1 MQELKI
7 LEGAEPFAFGEGPTA
22 ALLLHGFTGSPQSM
36 RALGEHLAAAGI
48 AVTCP
53 RLPGHGTTWQDLNV
67 RTAEEWV
74 ASVDE
79 ELDRLLNEHSEVF
92 LVGLS
97 GGGTL
102 ALDCAARRPQDVA
115 GLVTLAGSIHSNDP
129 RRFLA
134 PAIRY
139 LAKSLPG
146 IGNDICD
153 PDAREICYDRIPT
166 AATYSLLR
174 FMKRVR
180 ARLPQVTSPI
190 LVMHGRNDHTVHPGN
205 ARLIYDGVSSND
217 KDLVWLE
224 KSYHVITLDYDR
236 AEVYER
242 TSGFISSHSRA
253 RRPE

>member
-1 MQELKI
+1 LQELKI
-7 LEGAEPFAFGEGPTA
+7 LEGAAPFTFGEGSTA
-22 ALLLHGFTGSPQSM
+22 ALLIHGFTGSPQSM
-36 RALGEHLAAAGI
+36 KDLGKHLAAAGI

-53 RLPGHGTTWQDLNV
+53 RLPGHGTTWQDLNI
-67 RTAEEWV
+67 RTTDEWV
-74 ASVDE
+74 ATVDD
-79 ELDRLLNEHSEVF
+79 ELNRLLNEHEEVF

-102 ALDCAARRPQDVA
+102 ALDCAARRPTDVA

-129 RRFLA
+129 RRFFA

-153 PDAREICYDRIPT
+153 PNAREICYDRIPT
-166 AATYSLLR
+166 SATHSLLR

-180 ARLPQVTSPI
+180 TELRNVTVPI

-205 ARLIYDGVSSND
+205 AQLIYDGVSSED
-217 KDLVWLE
+217 KELVWLE
-224 KSYHVITLDYDR
+224 RSYHVITLDYDR
-236 AEVYER
+236 DEVFER
-242 TSGFISSHSRA
+242 TSGFITSRSQA
-253 RRPE
+253 RRPA

>member
-7 LEGAEPFAFGEGPTA
+7 LEGAEPFSFGEGPTA
-22 ALLLHGFTGSPQSM
+22 AMLIHGFTGSPQSM
-36 RALGEHLAAAGI
+36 RDLGKHLAAAEI

-53 RLPGHGTTWQDLNV
+53 RLPGHGTTWQDLNT
-67 RTAEEWV
+67 RTTDEWV
-74 ASVDE
+74 ATVDA
-79 ELDRLLNEHSEVF
+79 ELDRLSREHKEVF

-102 ALDCAARRPQDVA
+102 ALDCAARRPQDVS
-115 GLVTLAGSIHSNDP
+115 GLVTLAGSVHSKDP

-146 IGNDICD
+146 LGNDICD
-153 PDAREICYDRIPT
+153 PDAHEICYDRIPT
-166 AATYSLLR
+166 SATYALLR

-180 ARLPQVTSPI
+180 TELRKVTQPI

-205 ARLIYDGVSSND
+205 AHLIYNGVSSED
-217 KDLVWLE
+217 KELVWLE
-224 KSYHVITLDYDR
+224 RSYHVITLDYDR
-236 AEVYER
+236 DEVFER
-242 TSGFISSHSRA
+242 TLGFITSRSRV
-253 RRPE
+253 RRPT